1 MKPRLRFWDILRPE
15 VNAVLLSTFD
25 PFVEFDRL
33 ARRTFGAGHWTAM
46 RSAMPMDV
54 IRGKDDVQL
63 RFDLPGVD
71 RESIDVTVDRGV
83 LTVSAQRTAETGE
96 DEKLITR
103 ERVTGSFTR
112 RLSLGDTVDTDKID
126 ADFADGVLTVRL
138 PLVAAAQPRKVEI
151 HASSKKEITA

>member
-1 MKPRLRFWDILRPE
+1 
-15 VNAVLLSTFD
+15 VLLTSFD

-33 ARRTFGAGHWTAM
+33 ARRAFGAGHWTATV

-54 IRGKDDVQL
+54 IRGKDEVQL

-71 RESIDVTVDRGV
+71 AESIDVTVDRGV
-83 LTVSAQRTAETGE
+83 LTVSAKRTEETGE

-112 RLSLGDTVDTDKID
+112 RLYLGDTLDADKIE
-126 ADFADGVLTVRL
+126 AAFAEGVLTVRL
-138 PLVAAAQPRKVEI
+138 PLLAAAQPRKVEI
-151 HASSKKEITA
+151 STDSKKEIAA

>member
-1 MKPRLRFWDILRPE
+1 M
-15 VNAVLLSTFD
+15 LLTSFD
-25 PFVEFDRL
+25 PTREFDRL

-71 RESIDVTVDRGV
+71 AESIDVTVDRGV
-83 LTVSAQRTAETGE
+83 LTVSAQRTEETAE

-103 ERVTGSFTR
+103 ERVTGSFAR
-112 RLSLGDTVDTDKID
+112 RLYLGDTLDTDKIE
-126 ADFADGVLTVRL
+126 ATFADGVLSVRL
-138 PLVAAAQPRKVEI
+138 PLLATAQPRKVEI
-151 HASSKKEITA
+151 HTAPKKEIAA

>member
-1 MKPRLRFWDILRPE
+1 M
-15 VNAVLLSTFD
+15 LLTSFD
-25 PFVEFDRL
+25 PTREFDRV
-33 ARRTFGAGHWTAM
+33 ARRAFGAGHWTAV

-71 RESIDVTVDRGV
+71 SESIDVTVDRGV
-83 LTVSAQRTAETGE
+83 LTVSAQRTEKTGE

-112 RLSLGDTVDTDKID
+112 RLYLGDTLDADKIEAAFD
-126 ADFADGVLTVRL
+126 DGVLTVRL
-138 PLVAAAQPRKVEI
+138 PVLATAQPRKVEI
-151 HASSKKEITA
+151 NSSKEIAA

>member
-1 MKPRLRFWDILRPE
+1 M
-15 VNAVLLSTFD
+15 LLTSFD
-25 PFVEFDRL
+25 PFLEFDRL
-33 ARRTFGAGHWTAM
+33 ARRTFGAGHWTAL

-71 RESIDVTVDRGV
+71 AESIDVTVDRGV
-83 LTVSAQRTAETGE
+83 LSVSAKRTEKTGD

-112 RLSLGDTVDTDKID
+112 RLSLGDTLDTEKIE
-126 ADFADGVLTVRL
+126 AAFADGVLTVTL
-138 PLVAAAQPRKVEI
+138 PVLAVAQPRKVEI
-151 HASSKKEITA
+151 STESKKEIAA

>member
-1 MKPRLRFWDILRPE
+1 M
-15 VNAVLLSTFD
+15 LLATFD

-33 ARRTFGAGHWTAM
+33 ARRTFGAGHWTAV

-71 RESIDVTVDRGV
+71 AESIDVTVDRGV
-83 LTVSAQRTAETGE
+83 LTVSAKRTEVAGE

-103 ERVTGSFTR
+103 ERVTGSFSR
-112 RLSLGDTVDTDKID
+112 RLSLGDKVDFDKIE

-138 PLVAAAQPRKVEI
+138 PLLETAQPRKVEI
-151 HASSKKEITA
+151 HTESKKEIAA